1 MRRIIGFCIILLL
14 IPSLYLLCS
23 LTLNEVTKAKSL
35 NQVLD
40 TKVKIDD
47 SAFPYT
53 STITDS
59 KGRIIKEIYKTQNRR
74 FINYADIPQILK
86 DIYLV
91 SEDQQ
96 FYFHKGFDLSA
107 IGRALIINT
116 KNGAIQQGGSTIT
129 QQLARNL
136 YLTNERTYNRKITE
150 LLYAYQLER
159 DMTKDQLLNN
169 YVNTIYYA
177 NGAYGIE
184 AAAHFYFS
192 KTTKQLSKGELSF
205 LAAIPNNPSLYDPL
219 TNFENTRKR
228 QERLLQQ
235 LEKQQ
240 LLTQKEK
247 EQILKET
254 ITFKLSKRLEKF
266 PDYTDYTLA
275 ELRQLVA
282 NQEGYRFS
290 GLSEQEADELTKK
303 LDHQIKVL
311 LNSGI
316 TIHTYLDSDIQKR
329 AKSAVSNI
337 LSNKDVEVSAVVI
350 NHSTHE
356 LVSMIGGKTYKA
368 STFNRAHQS
377 FRQPGSTIKPLLVYA
392 PYLERA
398 ENDSINQTIDASPIC
413 IDTYCPQNYGDSIYG
428 TIPLSQAMAK
438 SVNTASVR
446 LLQKTGIKDSFFYL
460 DKFNFKK
467 TSPSDRTYTAAV
479 GGFKYG
485 MSVLELTRAY
495 TTFMSDGD
503 YMEAHAIKQVTDRNG
518 KILYKWD
525 LEKENIWSKNTADK
539 MQKMLTEVV
548 TNGTAKS
555 AYMNKAYI
563 GGKTGTTN
571 DYHDLWFI
579 GMTASYTGGVWVGK
593 DQPTSIEF
601 LNKSQP
607 QIQIWKSMMSPLY

>member
-40 TKVKIDD
+40 TKLKIDD
-47 SAFPYT
+47 SALPLT
-53 STITDS
+53 STMTDS
-59 KGRIIKEIYKTQNRR
+59 KGRIIKEIYQTQNRK
-74 FINYADIPQILK
+74 FINYADIPQLLK

-96 FYFHKGFDLSA
+96 FYSHKGFDLSA

-116 KNGAIQQGGSTIT
+116 KNGTIQQGGSTIT
-129 QQLARNL
+129 QQLAKNL

-159 DMTKDQLLNN
+159 HMTKDQLLND

-184 AAAHFYFS
+184 AAARFYFS
-192 KTTKQLSKGELSF
+192 KTTKQLTKGELSF

-219 TNFENTRKR
+219 TNFENTKKR

-240 LLTQKEK
+240 LVTQKEK
-247 EQILKET
+247 EQILKEP

-303 LDHQIKVL
+303 LDHRINVL

-350 NHSTHE
+350 NHSTHV
-356 LVSMIGGKTYKA
+356 LVSLIGGKTYKS
-368 STFNRAHQS
+368 STFNRAYQS

-398 ENDSINQTIDASPIC
+398 ENDSINQKIDASPIC
-413 IDTYCPQNYGDSIYG
+413 IDTYCPQNYSHSTYG

-479 GGFKYG
+479 GGFTYG
-485 MSVLELTRAY
+485 M
-495 TTFMSDGD
+495 
-503 YMEAHAIKQVTDRNG
+503 
-518 KILYKWD
+518 
-525 LEKENIWSKNTADK
+525 
-539 MQKMLTEVV
+539 
-548 TNGTAKS
+548 
-555 AYMNKAYI
+555 
-563 GGKTGTTN
+563 
-571 DYHDLWFI
+571 
-579 GMTASYTGGVWVGK
+579 
-593 DQPTSIEF
+593 
-601 LNKSQP
+601 
-607 QIQIWKSMMSPLY
+607 